1 VAVVELR
8 NLKKSYQGQQVVRDL
23 SLTMASG
30 EILSL
35 LGPSGCG
42 KSTTLRMLAGLEASD
57 HGEIRIGS
65 RYVTNVPAAARKI
78 GMVFQSLAL
87 FPHMSVAENI
97 AFGLE
102 CKGVPAREQKPKI
115 AAALSKV
122 RLQGFEQ
129 RFPGQLSGGQRQ
141 RVALARAIVTDPELL
156 LLDEPFSA
164 LDRKLRDE
172 MQVELRQVIHE
183 LGITA
188 LFVTHDQE
196 EAIRLSDRIAVMQGG
211 QIVQI
216 DVPRKIYEKPS
227 TRFVAEFVGSP
238 NLVPIQIQ
246 DGTPVLN
253 QQVVEAEGLSA
264 EATGSGSTHY
274 LNVRPEHARLVAAHT
289 PRAIKASVLSRVY
302 EGAYT
307 TYRVALSGHQ
317 DTTWVVRESVS
328 ESVTSHDAGASVF
341 VTWNKQDAHIISE
354 TTRAGALAN

>member
-1 VAVVELR
+1 MAIVELR
-8 NLKKSYQGQQVVRDL
+8 NLSKSYQGQQVVRDL
-23 SLTMASG
+23 SLTVASG

-42 KSTTLRMLAGLEASD
+42 KSTTLRMLAGLEACD
-57 HGEIRIGS
+57 RGEIRIGS
-65 RYVTNVPAAARKI
+65 RYVTKVPAAARKI

-102 CKGVPAREQKPKI
+102 CKGIPSKEQKPKI
-115 AAALSKV
+115 AAALAKV
-122 RLQGFEQ
+122 RLQGFEH

-188 LFVTHDQE
+188 VFVTHDQE

-211 QIVQI
+211 KIVQI
-216 DVPRKIYEKPS
+216 DVPRRIYEKPS

-238 NLVPIQIQ
+238 NLVP
-246 DGTPVLN
+246 V
-253 QQVVEAEGLSA
+253 QVAEGTFFLDQQLISVDA
-264 EATGSGSTHY
+264 FAGDTAGTGYSHY
-274 LNVRPEHARLVAAHT
+274 LNVRPEHARLVTAGT
-289 PRAIKASVLSRVY
+289 PGAIKARVLSRVY
-302 EGAYT
+302 EGAFT
-307 TYRVALSGHQ
+307 TYRVALFGHN
-317 DTTWVVRESVS
+317 DTVWVIRESVG
-328 ESVTSHDAGASVF
+328 ELITSHDEGAVVF
-341 VTWNKQDAHIISE
+341 VTWNEPDAHIISE
-354 TTRAGALAN
+354 TTTAFAPAN